1 MEEKENG
8 KDAATNGK
16 VTSIASAS
24 GVPPGGNSEP
34 RDFLSF

>member
-16 VTSIASAS
+16 VTSNTTAS

-34 RDFLSF
+34 PDFFSF

>member
-16 VTSIASAS
+16 VTFIATPT

-34 RDFLSF
+34 PDFF